1 MMRFVGTAFLL
12 CALTACTEQK
22 ESPAPQSLT
31 QLANFADRAD
41 IRAAMEAANIVS
53 TGECKA
59 ANAQWLAEYRAPP
72 KDGIIA
78 TLLSQPLSQDLAHA
92 AQQSNGQLVQL
103 MVMDKAGCLI
113 AADAKTH
120 DFEQSDETK
129 FKETIGTASHM
140 PLFEGSEHLPKG
152 NIDQLSQALY
162 DNKGNAI
169 GVITLRWCS
178 VKGGC
183 A

>member
-1 MMRFVGTAFLL
+1 MIRFVGTAFLL
-12 CALTACTEQK
+12 CTLAACTAPTEG
-22 ESPAPQSLT
+22 PAPQSLA
-31 QLANFADRAD
+31 QLATFTSRAD
-41 IRAAMEAANIVS
+41 IRTAMETANRIS

-59 ANAQWLAEYRAPP
+59 ANAQWLAEYKAPP

-78 TLLSQPLSQDLAHA
+78 TLLAQPLSQELAHM
-92 AQQSNGQLVQL
+92 AQQSEGQLVQL

-120 DFEQSDETK
+120 DLEQSDETK

-162 DNKGNAI
+162 DGKGNAI
-169 GVITLRWCS
+169 GAITLRWCP